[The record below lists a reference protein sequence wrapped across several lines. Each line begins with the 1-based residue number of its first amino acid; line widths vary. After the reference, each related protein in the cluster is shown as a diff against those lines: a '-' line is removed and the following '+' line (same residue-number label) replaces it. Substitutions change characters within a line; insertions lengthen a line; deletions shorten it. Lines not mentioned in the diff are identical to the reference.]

1 MKKST
6 TKVLVGD
13 FETTVYD
20 GQLST
25 EVWASAVVEL
35 GTEDV
40 HIFNSISDTYDYLL
54 SLNCN
59 ISIYYH
65 NLKFDGNFWI
75 YYLKVVLKLN
85 EAFNSDNEEGTL
97 GSWLKDK
104 EMPNNSFKYLI
115 SDMGQWYEITIK
127 VNGHYIYIKDSLKLL
142 PFSVREIGQAFKT
155 KHQKLD
161 MEYTGFRYSG
171 CLITDEE
178 KQYIAN
184 DVLVVNEALQSK
196 TKFDKIFSSL

>member
-1 MKKST
+1 MKKSA

-13 FETTVYD
+13 FETTVYE

-54 SLNCN
+54 SLKCN

-75 YYLKVVLKLN
+75 YYLKVVLQLN
-85 EAFNSDNEEGTL
+85 EAFKSDNEDGTL

-161 MEYTGFRYSG
+161 MEYTGFRYAG
-171 CLITDEE
+171 CPITEEE
-178 KQYIAN
+178 KKYI
-184 DVLVVNEALQSK
+184 LL
-196 TKFDKIFSSL
+196 L